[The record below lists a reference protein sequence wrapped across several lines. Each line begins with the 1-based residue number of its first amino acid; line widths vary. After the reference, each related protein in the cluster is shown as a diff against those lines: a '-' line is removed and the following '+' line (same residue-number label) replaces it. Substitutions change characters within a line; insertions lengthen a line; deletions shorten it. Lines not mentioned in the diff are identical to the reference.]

1 MRRIERL
8 GLKSSLRANS
18 PVLVKASSC
27 FVGLFLLVS
36 ALPRN
41 ACADD
46 LAYAMTTTNQL
57 GTIDLQTG
65 AFTPLGTITGITQG
79 TSIGDIARFPEGLLY
94 GIWAAGVKL
103 VVIDPVSFTGGV
115 IGVPGNYISAIAF
128 RPDGALFGVS
138 TTNASI
144 YPNPAT
150 NYLYRIDPRTGAAAR
165 VAALAGP
172 GFPGIGGY
180 TSIKFDN
187 AGHLYLLNHN
197 VLYTVDTSSGQTTL
211 VGSTGFSVYE
221 LGFANGT
228 LYGFT
233 TGSKIIRID
242 GTTGAGVVVATETS
256 PKPIDV
262 SCAGG
267 VSAGGPPLTIQTAKS
282 NSFVLS
288 WIAPSNDFRLQE
300 NQTLAT
306 TNWMTVSNS
315 LSVTNSLNQVT
326 VSPSVP
332 VHFFRLIQP

>member
-1 MRRIERL
+1 MDHLPMKRIEKV
-8 GLKSSLRANS
+8 GLKNSRRANS
-18 PVLVKASSC
+18 SIWVKASSC
-27 FVGLFLLVS
+27 FVGLFVLVS

-65 AFTPLGTITGITQG
+65 AFTPLGTLTGITQG
-79 TSIGDIARFPEGLLY
+79 NSVGDLARFPGGLLY
-94 GIWAAGVKL
+94 GIWAQGVKL
-103 VVIDPVSFTGGV
+103 VVIDPVSLTESV
-115 IGVPGNYISAIAF
+115 VGVPGNGISAIAF

-138 TTNASI
+138 SAKST
-144 YPNPAT
+144 T
-150 NYLYRIDPRTGAAAR
+150 NYLYRIDPGTGAAAR
-165 VAALAGP
+165 VAPLAGP
-172 GFPGIGGY
+172 GFPGVEVY
-180 TSIKFDN
+180 NSIKFDN
-187 AGHLYLLNHN
+187 AGHLYLLNN
-197 VLYTVDTSSGQTTL
+197 NLLWTVDTSSGQTTL
-211 VGSTGFSVYE
+211 VGSTGFNVYE

-233 TGSKIIRID
+233 TGSQIIRID
-242 GTTGAGVVVATETS
+242 GKTGVGVVVTTETS
-256 PKPIDV
+256 FKPIDV

-288 WIAPSNDFRLQE
+288 WTAPSNDFRLEE
-300 NQTLAT
+300 NQNLTT

-315 LSVTNSLNQVT
+315 VSVTNSLNQVI